1 MKEIIMP
8 KKEIA
13 NILQK
18 VKVTGLNIEK
28 YQKKPEKFTKLPAIT
43 FFQNRDSIKRQFGE
57 MVILKETYGFQIDVW
72 GEKSDEVS
80 KIVKEVKKQ
89 MLLAGYSYVTGN
101 DLDDPSGLF
110 RFTMIFER
118 SI

>member
-1 MKEIIMP
+1 MP
-8 KKEIA
+8 KQEIA

-28 YQKKPEKFTKLPAIT
+28 CQKKPEKFTKLPAIT
-43 FFQNRDSIKRQFGE
+43 FFQNRDSIQRQFGE

-72 GEKSDEVS
+72 GKKSSDVS

-89 MLLAGYSYVTGN
+89 MLLAGYKYTTGN
-101 DLDDPSGLF
+101 DFDDPSGLF
-110 RFTMIFER
+110 RFIMIFER

>member
-8 KKEIA
+8 KQEIA

-28 YQKKPEKFTKLPAIT
+28 CQRKPEKFTKLPAIT
-43 FFQNRDSIKRQFGE
+43 FFQNRDSIQRQFGE

-72 GEKSDEVS
+72 GKKSSDVS

-89 MLLAGYSYVTGN
+89 MLLAGYKYTTGN
-101 DLDDPSGLF
+101 DFDDPSGLF
-110 RFTMIFER
+110 RFIMIFER

>member
-8 KKEIA
+8 KQEIA

-28 YQKKPEKFTKLPAIT
+28 CQKKPEKFTKLPAIT
-43 FFQNRDSIKRQFGE
+43 FFQNRDSIQRQFGE
-57 MVILKETYGFQIDVW
+57 MIILKETYGFQIDVW
-72 GEKSDEVS
+72 GKKSSDVS

-89 MLLAGYSYVTGN
+89 MLLAGYRYTTGN
-101 DLDDPSGLF
+101 DFDDPSGLF
-110 RFTMIFER
+110 RFIMIFER

>member
-8 KKEIA
+8 KQEIA

-28 YQKKPEKFTKLPAIT
+28 CQRKPEKFTKLPAIT
-43 FFQNRDSIKRQFGE
+43 FFQNRDSIQRQFGE

-72 GEKSDEVS
+72 GKKSSDVS

-89 MLLAGYSYVTGN
+89 MLLAGYKYTSGN
-101 DLDDPSGLF
+101 DFDDPSGLF
-110 RFTMIFER
+110 RFIMIFER